1 MFYWRLNRSFNTRNY
16 YHVSVKAIDWL
27 SEWVKCA
34 AFRKLY
40 SLFLKRRHFQ
50 INLKHFLLFF
60 LYFLCSLWKETRD
73 KHPPRWRYQ
82 AYDTRKSIWTSLP
95 SGKYVLYEYL
105 FLEILVLRLAYVN
118 GAFYSFCFQLQAI
131 MSKVL
136 DHMHD
141 FSVLVSM
148 VSDFFVVV
156 LPKSL
161 NLYERVLW

>member
-50 INLKHFLLFF
+50 INVKHFLLFF

-105 FLEILVLRLAYVN
+105 FLEILVLRLAYVRCILFILFSAPSHHVQSA
-118 GAFYSFCFQLQAI
+118 GSHAWLFSSSFYGEWLLCRSS
-131 MSKVL
+131 SK
-136 DHMHD
+136 
-141 FSVLVSM
+141 
-148 VSDFFVVV
+148 
-156 LPKSL
+156 KS
-161 NLYERVLW
+161 